1 MLTWPGSSIPAVL
14 SYWLEAAQDKHGLDV
29 NIVLDPETMAAGV
42 CQPTTLTGDS
52 LLRRGLSSA
61 LIWLPHIS
69 EGMYCTIC
77 FSTVRLAKVR
87 VVIA

>member
-42 CQPTTLTGDS
+42 CQPTTL
-52 LLRRGLSSA
+52 LQEIL
-61 LIWLPHIS
+61 
-69 EGMYCTIC
+69 
-77 FSTVRLAKVR
+77 F
-87 VVIA
+87 